1 MVDLAEIQAAYYM
14 VAATGVLV
22 AAFYYLMV
30 LREQV
35 KNRRINQ
42 THIVMQTL
50 QTYEGMRRWID
61 LMNMEWKDYDDFEKR
76 YGSDVNPDNFAN
88 RSTMFR
94 FYNAMGYL
102 VESGLA
108 DVETV
113 HKLNGIGPI
122 WVWAKFEP
130 IIKENRRRYSGKN
143 EYWGME
149 YLAGEVL
156 KVKLRDNPSYKV
168 PERFTRYLADK

>member
-1 MVDLAEIQAAYYM
+1 
-14 VAATGVLV
+14 
-22 AAFYYLMV
+22 
-30 LREQV
+30 
-35 KNRRINQ
+35 
-42 THIVMQTL
+42 MQTL

-61 LMNMEWKDYDDFEKR
+61 LMNMEWKDYDDLEKR

-149 YLAGEVL
+149 YHAGEVL
-156 KVKLRDNPSYKV
+156 KVKLRDDPSYKV